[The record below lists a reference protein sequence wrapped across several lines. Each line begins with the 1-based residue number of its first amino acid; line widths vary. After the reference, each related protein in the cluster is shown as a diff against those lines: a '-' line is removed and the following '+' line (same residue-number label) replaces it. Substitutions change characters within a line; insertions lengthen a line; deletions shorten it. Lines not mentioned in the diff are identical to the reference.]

1 MKSHRRQSQP
11 RYIQYSYCSE
21 GNVLQ
26 SQTHASPSDL
36 SRRKIVLREQLRVP
50 TATLQ
55 PPKNPWGQEGH
66 GGRWWHGCPGYPRPP
81 CARPHSR
88 CQQHR
93 SLSPSGWG
101 VRFYNK
107 IMHIVNITR
116 RAGEYCYRNTLHV
129 EAGQAGTR
137 TQCCCQEMELTER
150 RVALGKIVF
159 VFAFK
164 SCESDAA
171 H

>member
-1 MKSHRRQSQP
+1 MSPQP
-11 RYIQYSYCSE
+11 PCSPLKIL
-21 GNVLQ
+21 GDRKATGAGGGMGALGTQGLRVL
-26 SQTHASPSDL
+26 
-36 SRRKIVLREQLRVP
+36 VP
-50 TATLQ
+50 TAGVSNTAPC
-55 PPKNPWGQEGH
+55 PP
-66 GGRWWHGCPGYPRPP
+66 
-81 CARPHSR
+81 
-88 CQQHR
+88 
-93 SLSPSGWG
+93 WG